1 MIWGVILFQ
10 GIIFAVLIFVLRH
23 FMQGHVSGAVGHLE
37 KLNEELLKQQAELK
51 EKISEAEKE
60 YESKMA
66 KVQQEV
72 TARQSQVRQEANK
85 TLEDARTRG
94 QEEREKLIKE
104 AIDTRDKIKNEIM
117 VQMEEKAVDYSR
129 EVIAQFLS
137 GEIRKFVHE
146 TLVKEVID
154 GIKDMPIE
162 HFQIDSP
169 TAEFLSAEPLNEALK
184 KQIYS
189 VLKDKIKQEVQF
201 KEEVDPALVGGII
214 LKFGSFV
221 IDGSLANRLKEATS
235 KIKVET
241 KRKYLG
247 KT

>member
-1 MIWGVILFQ
+1 MIWGIILFQ
-10 GIIFAVLIFVLRH
+10 AIIFFVLIFVLKH

-37 KLNEELLKQQAELK
+37 KLNEELLKQQSELK
-51 EKISEAEKE
+51 QKIDAAEKE

-66 KVQQEV
+66 KVQQEI

-85 TLEDARTRG
+85 TLEDARARG

-104 AIDTRDKIKNEIM
+104 AIDTREKIRNEIM
-117 VQMEEKAVDYSR
+117 GGMEEKAVDYSK
-129 EVIAQFLS
+129 EVIAEFLS
-137 GEIRKFVHE
+137 GEIRKHIHE
-146 TLVKEVID
+146 ILVNEVVL

-162 HFQIDSP
+162 HFQIDSK
-169 TAEFLSAEPLNEALK
+169 TAELVSAEGLSEALK
-184 KQIYS
+184 KQ
-189 VLKDKIKQEVQF
+189 VLTALKEKINSEVEC

-214 LKFGSFV
+214 LKFGNFV
-221 IDGSLANRLKEATS
+221 IDGSLANRLKEATA
-235 KIKVET
+235 KIKTET